1 MDIINSRGGM
11 HVLVPTTY
19 EVEIRS
25 TPSSICS
32 PVCLHSLILGL
43 FHRINSTLNYLPTSP
58 SHFSFNCAIYHLCG
72 ILRKTHVRCKESHR
86 ETRITAIQVQN
97 GITHCQ
103 PPNILSG
110 LFPHHIQLPPLSR
123 LFRKIISLLSFISSC
138 IFLSNII

>member
-1 MDIINSRGGM
+1 MDIINSGDGM

-19 EVEIRS
+19 KVEIRS
-25 TPSSICS
+25 SPSSICS
-32 PVCLHSLILGL
+32 PVCLHSLILGSL
-43 FHRINSTLNYLPTSP
+43 HRINSTLNYLPTSP
-58 SHFSFNCAIYHLCG
+58 LHFSFNCAIYHLYG

-97 GITHCQ
+97 GLTHCQ

-110 LFPHHIQLPPLSR
+110 LFPRRIQLPPLSR
-123 LFRKIISLLSFISSC
+123 LFREIISSLSFIASC